1 MDFTQP
7 IEAALTVPGLRRR
20 QLLAASGALALPGL
34 ALASASSAGRQVLGM
49 VWQPS
54 LRTLQPQGRW
64 AQLGVRQLLVQWSA
78 VDGKSYVPQGGMR
91 WVAESLPDWRR
102 IGRELWA
109 QEVIMGLA
117 GFHSEE
123 RARTEM
129 ASLVAQAQGLR
140 KGLAGLPLRIKG
152 WYFPVEIDPTWE
164 PPTDWAQA
172 LQALPRPLWVSAYDS
187 ANLGPQALLDWFAR
201 WLPAD
206 VGVFFQD
213 GVGVHARS
221 PAVARVYAQQLAAGL
236 GAARF
241 RIIAEAFRPNTGGGF
256 RSATAQ
262 EFLEQLDAYAGWPVF
277 AFDGPHYLNDELV
290 AALVAQGVN

>member
-1 MDFTQP
+1 M
-7 IEAALTVPGLRRR
+7 
-20 QLLAASGALALPGL
+20 
-34 ALASASSAGRQVLGM
+34 LGM

-54 LRTLQPQGRW
+54 LRTLQPEGRW

-78 VDGKSYVPQGGMR
+78 VDGKSYVPQGGLR
-91 WVAESLPDWRR
+91 WVAQSLPDWQR
-102 IGRELWA
+102 IGREPWA

-123 RARTEM
+123 RSRAELLD
-129 ASLVAQAQGLR
+129 LVAQAQVLR
-140 KGLAGLPLRIKG
+140 KAASRLPLRIKG

-164 PPTDWAQA
+164 PPAVWLQA

-187 ANLGPQALLDWFAR
+187 ANLGADALLDWFAR

-221 PAVARVYAQQLAAGL
+221 PAVALQYVQQLAAGL
-236 GAARF
+236 GASRL
-241 RIIAEAFRPNTGGGF
+241 RVIAEAFRPDAGGGF
-256 RSATAQ
+256 RSATAA

-277 AFDGPHYLNDELV
+277 AFDGPHYLDDALV
-290 AALVAQGVN
+290 AALVAQGVR